1 MRKDG
6 NTLREEGGRPL
17 SSPLVS
23 QWRKIM
29 EEKVVIDMRLS
40 TKDIWKFSLY
50 HASRGFQGVFNV
62 LITVVSLGYL
72 IFRWNM
78 LAVNHRVILLLL
90 GLLFSVIQPAILY
103 IKAASQ
109 ARSEAI
115 EQGMHLEFSN
125 EGIDARQGDQEI
137 HYTWDNV
144 YKSMIKR
151 DLLIIYFDHVRAY
164 LVPKRY
170 WQKDREKLLTIIR
183 ANTRV
188 RNF

>member
-1 MRKDG
+1 M
-6 NTLREEGGRPL
+6 
-17 SSPLVS
+17 
-23 QWRKIM
+23 
-29 EEKVVIDMRLS
+29 
-40 TKDIWKFSLY
+40 
-50 HASRGFQGVFNV
+50 
-62 LITVVSLGYL
+62 
-72 IFRWNM
+72 
-78 LAVNHRVILLLL
+78 
-90 GLLFSVIQPAILY
+90 IQPAILY
-103 IKAASQ
+103 LKAASQ

-151 DLLIIYFDHVRAY
+151 DMLIIYFDHVRAY

>member
-1 MRKDG
+1 M
-6 NTLREEGGRPL
+6 EYVGGQ
-17 SSPLVS
+17 S
-23 QWRKIM
+23 QGDFI
-29 EEKVVIDMRLS
+29 VVRI
-40 TKDIWKFSLY
+40 
-50 HASRGFQGVFNV
+50 A
-62 LITVVSLGYL
+62 
-72 IFRWNM
+72 
-78 LAVNHRVILLLL
+78 
-90 GLLFSVIQPAILY
+90 LFSDSAAILY
-103 IKAASQ
+103 LKAASQ